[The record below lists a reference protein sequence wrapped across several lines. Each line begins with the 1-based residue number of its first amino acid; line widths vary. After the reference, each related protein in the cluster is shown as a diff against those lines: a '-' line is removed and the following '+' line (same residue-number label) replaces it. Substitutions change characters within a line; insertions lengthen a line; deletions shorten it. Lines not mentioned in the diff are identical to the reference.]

1 MVERA
6 AQGPE
11 TNLAQSGGRFG
22 AIAHTGGP
30 STSPGIT
37 MLVMTQSKR
46 SPCLRVEVV
55 ASPAAF
61 RDLRSEWNALVART
75 DDQVFYRHEFIETW
89 LNHFATGK
97 WRILLLRDASD
108 CLVAVLPLLHGWARL
123 HGLPLRQLRGA
134 ANSHSGRFDLIA
146 DEPEQASAAFLDYLA
161 DARDWDVLILT
172 DLPRQGHARTLEQVA
187 GDRGFPTGR
196 WCAMQSPCRKL
207 PASWAELESELS
219 SSFRA
224 NLRRRRRGLDALGV
238 VRVERCSD
246 SAERVE
252 AGIELERQGWKGR
265 AGTAM
270 AQDAD
275 TRGFY
280 TDLARV
286 LGAQGRLA
294 LWALYLDER
303 LIAFQFGLEHRG
315 SYALLKPAYDE
326 SLARYS
332 PGQLL
337 MAEVLRD
344 AIDRGLSQFEFL
356 GEDMPWKRDWH
367 PDNHAQDWLFV
378 FRRSASGRMLR
389 ALKFSLLPRLRRI
402 TRSMHR

>member
-1 MVERA
+1 MLMMPQR
-6 AQGPE
+6 Q
-11 TNLAQSGGRFG
+11 
-22 AIAHTGGP
+22 P
-30 STSPGIT
+30 SPY
-37 MLVMTQSKR
+37 LQ
-46 SPCLRVEVV
+46 VEVI

-61 RDLRSEWNALVART
+61 SDLRSEWNALVSRT

-97 WRILLLRDASD
+97 WRILLLRDRAGR
-108 CLVAVLPLLHGWARL
+108 LVAALPLLHGWARL

-134 ANSHSGRFDLIA
+134 ANPHSGRFDLIA
-146 DEPEQASAAFLDYLA
+146 DEPEHASVAFLDYLA
-161 DARDWDVLILT
+161 DQRDWDVLILT
-172 DLPRQGHARTLEQVA
+172 ELPSQGRARAMEQVA
-187 GDRGFPTGR
+187 GDLGLPTGR
-196 WCAMQSPCRKL
+196 WCAMQSPCLML
-207 PASWAELESELS
+207 PATWAELEKQLS
-219 SSFRA
+219 SRFRA
-224 NLRRRRRGLDALGV
+224 NLRRRRRGLAKLGE
-238 VRVERCSD
+238 VRAERSCD
-246 SAERVE
+246 SAELAK
-252 AGIELERQGWKGR
+252 AGIELELRGWKGR

-286 LGAQGRLA
+286 FGAQGRLA

-337 MAEVLRD
+337 MADVLHD
-344 AIDRGLSQFEFL
+344 AIARRLTRFEFL

-367 PDNHAQDWLFV
+367 PETHPQDWLFV
-378 FRRSASGRMLR
+378 FRRSAGGRLLQ
-389 ALKFSLLPRLRRI
+389 ALKFRLLPRLRRMI
-402 TRSMHR
+402 RSMHR

>member
-1 MVERA
+1 
-6 AQGPE
+6 
-11 TNLAQSGGRFG
+11 
-22 AIAHTGGP
+22 
-30 STSPGIT
+30 
-37 MLVMTQSKR
+37 MLVMTQQQPLP
-46 SPCLRVEVV
+46 SPKVEVI
-55 ASPAAF
+55 ATPAAF
-61 RDLRSEWNALVART
+61 SELRPEWNALVSRS
-75 DDQVFYRHEFIETW
+75 DDQIFYRHEFIEIW
-89 LNHFATGK
+89 LNHFGNGK
-97 WRILLLRDASD
+97 WRILLLRNASGH
-108 CLVAVLPLLHGWARL
+108 LVAALPLLHGWARL

-134 ANSHSGRFDLIA
+134 ANPHSGRFDLLA
-146 DEPEQASAAFLDYLA
+146 DQPELASAAFLDYLA
-161 DARDWDVLILT
+161 EQRDWDVMILT
-172 DLPRQGHARTLEQVA
+172 ELPCKGRAQALEKVA
-187 GDRGFPTGR
+187 GSDGFPTGR

-207 PASWAELESELS
+207 PATWDELEGQLS
-219 SSFRA
+219 SRFRA
-224 NLRRRRRGLDALGV
+224 NLRRRRRALDALGE
-238 VRVERCSD
+238 VRAERFSD
-246 SAERVE
+246 SIELVE
-252 AGIELERQGWKGR
+252 AGIALELRGWKGR

-275 TRGFY
+275 TCGFY

-294 LWALYLDER
+294 LWALYLNDR

-344 AIDRGLSQFEFL
+344 AIARGLSRFEFL

-367 PDNHAQDWLFV
+367 PDNSAQDWLFV
-378 FRRSASGRMLR
+378 FRKSARGRILQ
-389 ALKFSLLPRLRRI
+389 ALKFKLLPRLRRI

>member
-1 MVERA
+1 
-6 AQGPE
+6 
-11 TNLAQSGGRFG
+11 
-22 AIAHTGGP
+22 
-30 STSPGIT
+30 
-37 MLVMTQSKR
+37 MLVMTQR
-46 SPCLRVEVV
+46 RPAPCLRVEVIT
-55 ASPAAF
+55 SPAAF
-61 RDLRSEWNALVART
+61 SDLRIEWNALVSRS
-75 DDQVFYRHEFIETW
+75 DDQIFYHHEFVETW

-97 WRILLLRDASD
+97 WRILLLRDSAG
-108 CLVAVLPLLHGWARL
+108 CLVAALPLLHGWARL
-123 HGLPLRQLRGA
+123 HGLPLRQLRAA

-146 DEPEQASAAFLDYLA
+146 DQPEQASAAFLDYLA
-161 DARDWDVLILT
+161 GQSDWDVMILT
-172 DLPRQGHARTLEQVA
+172 DVPKQGRARALEKAA
-187 GDRGFPTGR
+187 GDRGFPAGR
-196 WCAMQSPCRKL
+196 WCAMQSPCRML
-207 PASWAELESELS
+207 PATWTELEGQLS

-224 NLRRRRRGLDALGV
+224 NLRRRRRALEALGE
-238 VRVERCSD
+238 VRAERCSD
-246 SAERVE
+246 SAAQVE

-270 AQDAD
+270 AQDVD

-280 TDLARV
+280 TELARV

-337 MAEVLRD
+337 MAEVMRD
-344 AIDRGLSQFEFL
+344 AIARRLTRFEFL

-367 PDNHAQDWLFV
+367 PDTRAQDWLFV
-378 FRRSASGRMLR
+378 FRRSAHGRILQ
-389 ALKFSLLPRLRRI
+389 ALKFKLLPRLRRM
-402 TRSMHR
+402 TRSKYP